1 MNRLTS
7 LDIEER
13 RERDYKS
20 LQRINP
26 RQRSIAET
34 DEELTI
40 SEETPLL
47 SNGSTPTYTQYPDVL
62 QDRLKKYSNCNK
74 N

>member
-1 MNRLTS
+1 MDRLTS

-13 RERDYKS
+13 QERDYKS
-20 LQRINP
+20 LQKSNHRP
-26 RQRSIAET
+26 FGGRVAES

-47 SNGSTPTYTQYPDVL
+47 SNGSAPTYNHHPDVH
-62 QDRLKKYSNCNK
+62 QER
-74 N
+74 